1 MNYYV
6 EIVAFERDGKPEE
19 VVNRMGPMSERNA
32 DLVESGA
39 SRNMNH
45 EDYYSRTVKGE

>member
-1 MNYYV
+1 MYYV
-6 EIVAFERDGKPEE
+6 EIVAFARDGKPEE
-19 VVNRMGPMSERNA
+19 VVNRMGPMSEKKA
-32 DLVESGA
+32 DLVEAGV